1 MHVVVTGGCGFIGSH
16 LADALCARGEKVVIL
31 DDLSTGSRS
40 NAPKSA
46 EIIVGDVADAA
57 LVDSVAQGAKALFH
71 LAAIASVQRCEEDRT
86 STARTN
92 IDGTEAVF
100 AATAAQKIPVIYAS
114 SAAVYGDNPALPLVE
129 TTTPTPLSAY
139 GRDKLANEH
148 TAHAAWEVSGVSSI
162 GLRFFNVFGPRQDPK
177 SPYSGVISIFAQAA
191 ADGRGITYFGNGEQ
205 TRDFIFV
212 GDIVKLLLAAHSQAT
227 GGARIVNG
235 CTGKAT
241 SLVYLRETLAKLT
254 GAALPCT
261 HAPARA
267 GDIQHSLGCPQAA
280 QTLLGFT
287 AATSLEEGL
296 RALLAELRGAH
307 AA

>member
-46 EIIVGDVADAA
+46 EIIVGDVADAV
-57 LVDSVAQGAKALFH
+57 LVDSVARGAKAMFH
-71 LAAIASVQRCEEDRT
+71 LAAIASVQRCEEDRA

-92 IDGTEAVF
+92 VGGTEAIF
-100 AATAAQKIPVIYAS
+100 AAAAAQHIPVIYAS
-114 SAAVYGDNPALPLVE
+114 SAAIYGENPVLPLAE
-129 TTTPTPLSAY
+129 TATPAPLSAY

-148 TAHAAWEVSGVSSI
+148 TARTAWEASGVPSI

-177 SPYSGVISIFAQAA
+177 SPSSGVISIFAQAA

-212 GDIVKLLLAAHSQAT
+212 GDIVKLLLAAHSQALNS
-227 GGARIVNG
+227 ARIVNG
-235 CTGKAT
+235 CTGHAT
-241 SLVYLRETLAKLT
+241 SLVHLRETLAKLT

-267 GDIQHSLGCPQAA
+267 GDIQHSLGCPHAA

-287 AATSLEEGL
+287 AATPLEEGL
-296 RALLAELRGAH
+296 RALLTELRGAH